1 MTFPQLASGSVA
13 QYSIQRVR
21 RSGAARIDTPGGA
34 SIQGPASG
42 AQSMEWL
49 IGYRGMTGAEAGE
62 LRAFFEQCRG
72 RLGTFLFLDPLANLL
87 SSSEELAGS
96 LWQKQAGVVVSAG
109 GWDAGIR
116 GRIHVVTNG
125 GAGEAGIAQTVAADR
140 ERQYALSGYVRSA
153 GGASVVFRVS
163 AGAEAVQAVESAGTV
178 WKRVYLPVR
187 FAMEGTGLACGV
199 SVHGGGSVEVCGLQ
213 LEAQQAPGVY
223 KPSGIAGGVF
233 PEARFGMDEL
243 LITAEDDDRFRAD
256 VMVYAEI

>member
-1 MTFPQLASGSVA
+1 MTYPQLASGAVA

-42 AQSMEWL
+42 AQSVEWL

-62 LRAFFEQCRG
+62 LRALFEQCRG
-72 RLGTFLFLDPLANLL
+72 RLGTFLFVDPLANLL
-87 SSSEELAGS
+87 SSSEELAAS

-116 GRIHVVTNG
+116 GRIHTMTNG
-125 GAGEAGIAQTVAADR
+125 GGSEAGVAQSVGVDR
-140 ERQYALSGYVRSA
+140 ARQYAFSGYVRSA
-153 GGASVVFRVS
+153 VGASVVFRAS
-163 AGAEAVQAVESAGTV
+163 AGAEAVQAVESAAGV

-187 FAMEGTGLACGV
+187 FAAEGTGLTCGV
-199 SVHGGGSVEVCGLQ
+199 SVSGGASVEVCGLQ
-213 LEAQQAPGVY
+213 LEAQPAPGVY
-223 KPSGIAGGVF
+223 KPSAIAGGVF

-243 LITAEDDDRFRAD
+243 LITAEDQDRFRAD
-256 VMVYAEI
+256 VTIYAEI